1 MSVLENFKNIS
12 RSPSHSATGPKC
24 NFFLQIRNEVPG
36 EKKGGLSPVG
46 DRGLSP
52 IPGATGACRPLGGRQ
67 GPLPFYKPWPS
78 YAAIPFV
85 I

>member
-1 MSVLENFKNIS
+1 MSILKYFKNTPG
-12 RSPSHSATGPKC
+12 RPHRATGPKC

-36 EKKGGLSPVG
+36 KKKGHVAHPTG

-52 IPGATGACRPLGGRQ
+52 QGWATGSCRPR
-67 GPLPFYKPWPS
+67 GPV